1 MNRVVSLVFVAA
13 VVGSLLVTPA
23 AAATQ
28 SQVTLTVS
36 VVDGNDAAI
45 GGATVTASWD
55 GGERT
60 ATTASNGR
68 VFVDVPEGA
77 DVSLDVDHEDYT
89 RNSPVVVE
97 DATEQ
102 DVTVEVALKGQG
114 TVVITDAEDQPLAN
128 ATVEF
133 RKDRRPVARGQT
145 DANGRFE
152 SGTIEQGRYRI
163 RAVKPGYYREA
174 IFERV
179 RADSTHEISLERGSV
194 RLEVTAVD
202 DHFDPPERL
211 DDAVVHVENAD
222 GEVARVRASGG
233 TASLSVP
240 VNTEYTLTV
249 TKDNY
254 TESTE
259 QLRVRESDESVE
271 IATQRVPTLTVERQN
286 EQVVVGESTRLRVV
300 NSYGEPLS
308 NITIQRNNETVG
320 ETDANGELTVTIES
334 AGDNEFRA
342 VSDDLESDP
351 VVVTGVTPGDEETA
365 TASPTDG
372 TPDGET
378 ESDGPGFGAV
388 IAILAIVAAA
398 AAVRR

>member
-1 MNRVVSLVFVAA
+1 MNRLVSLAVAA
-13 VVGSLLVTPA
+13 AMVAWLLMMPA

-36 VVDGNDAAI
+36 VVDVNDVAVD
-45 GGATVTASWD
+45 GATVTASWD

-68 VFVDVPEGA
+68 AFVDVPEGA
-77 DVSLDVDHEDYT
+77 DVSIDVEHEDYT
-89 RNSPVVVE
+89 RNFPVIVE

-102 DVTVEVALKGQG
+102 DVTVEVSLKGQG
-114 TVVITDAEDQPLAN
+114 TVVITDAEDQPLAD
-128 ATVEF
+128 ATVEL
-133 RKDRRPVARGQT
+133 RKDNRPVARGQT
-145 DANGRFE
+145 DADGRFE
-152 SGTIEQGRYRI
+152 SGTIEQGIYRI
-163 RAVKPGYYREA
+163 RAVKPGYYRET
-174 IFERV
+174 ISERV

-202 DHFDPPERL
+202 DHFDPPQEL
-211 DDAVVHVENAD
+211 DEASVRVDDAD

-240 VNTEYTLTV
+240 VNTEYTITV
-249 TKDNY
+249 LKDNY
-254 TESTE
+254 TKSSEE
-259 QLRVRESDESVE
+259 LRVRESDEAIE
-271 IATQRVPTLTVERQN
+271 IAAQRVPTLTIERQN

-308 NITIQRNNETVG
+308 NITVQRNNETVG

-334 AGDNEFRA
+334 AGENEFRA

-351 VVVTGVTPGDEETA
+351 VVVTGITPGDEETA

-372 TPDGET
+372 TPDGQT
-378 ESDGPGFGAV
+378 DSDGPGFGAV
-388 IAILAIVAAA
+388 VAILALVAV
-398 AAVRR
+398 AVALRR